1 MSNRDPHSRYSRQIR
16 FGPIGEQGQNRLA
29 QSTVLLVGVGALGT
43 HVADT
48 LVRAG
53 VGRMVLVDRD
63 VVELSN
69 LQRQVLYTEA
79 DATAGRPKAVAAA
92 EHLQQVN
99 SECRIEAV
107 VEDFLPEVYGDLAAR
122 LDMHP
127 DLILDGTDNF
137 STRFVLN
144 DLAHREG
151 VPFIYA
157 GAVGA
162 SGTAMVILPGETPCL
177 RCLLPQAPATGEGDT
192 CETVGVLAPAVQ
204 MITAFQAAQ
213 AIKILTGHRDQVA
226 RGIYMVDVWSDDYG
240 VRMQQMRALADCI
253 TCQRGDYPALAE
265 TATPAVKLCGRNA
278 VQVHPRA
285 GATIDLGRLAD
296 NLRDTA
302 EDVEITPH
310 LLRFAVEGCRF
321 SVFPGGRA
329 LLFGTEETERARI
342 LYDRYVGA

>member
-1 MSNRDPHSRYSRQIR
+1 MSSQDRYSRQIR
-16 FGPIGEQGQNRLA
+16 FGPLGEEGQRRLGS
-29 QSTVLLVGVGALGT
+29 STVLLVGIGALGA
-43 HVADT
+43 HLAET

-53 VGRMVLVDRD
+53 VGQILLVDRD
-63 VVELSN
+63 VVEESN

-92 EHLQQVN
+92 DHLGQIN
-99 SECRIEAV
+99 SSCVIQPV
-107 VEDFLPEVYGDLAAR
+107 VEDFLPEVYEDLGVR
-122 LDMHP
+122 P

-137 STRFVLN
+137 ATRFVLN

-151 VPFIYA
+151 VPFIYG

-204 MITAFQAAQ
+204 MVAAFQAGQ
-213 AIKILTGHRDQVA
+213 ALKILTGHRDEVA
-226 RGIYMVDVWSDDYG
+226 RGIYIIDVWSDDYG
-240 VRMQQMRALADCI
+240 LRMQQMRSLPDCV
-253 TCQRGDYPALAE
+253 TCQRGEYPALVA

-285 GATIDLGRLAD
+285 GAKVDLQRLAN

-302 EDVEITPH
+302 DDVEVTPH
-310 LLRFAVEGCRF
+310 LLRFGVEGCRF
-321 SVFPGGRA
+321 SVFQGGRA
-329 LLFGTEETERARI
+329 LLFGTDEIERARI